1 MPTYAQATK
10 VNSEASRAEIERTL
24 VRFGATAFSYGWDQE
39 VAVIGFRLKGR
50 VIRFKLP
57 MPSRAD
63 KAITHT
69 PEKGWLRE
77 PKAQEAAYEQAVR
90 QRWRALALCI
100 KAKLEAVEAGIVSVE
115 EEFLAQTMLSDGST
129 VGEWVGPQVDE
140 VYRTGGMPALLP
152 GASQKALTDGVH

>member
-10 VNSEASRAEIERTL
+10 VSSEQSRAEIERTL

-39 VAVIGFRLKGR
+39 VAVIGFRLKAR

-57 MPSRAD
+57 MPDRKD
-63 KAITHT
+63 FCYT
-69 PEKGWLRE
+69 PARQQYRS
-77 PKAQEAAYEQAVR
+77 PDAQNAAYEQAVR

-100 KAKLEAVEAGIVSVE
+100 KAKLEAVEAGIVTLE
-115 EEFLAQTMLSDGST
+115 DEFLSQTLLPTGET

-152 GASQKALTDGVH
+152 GADRKALASGT

>member
-10 VNSEASRAEIERTL
+10 VNSEQSRAEIERTL

>member
-10 VNSEASRAEIERTL
+10 VNSEQSRAEIERTL

-100 KAKLEAVEAGIVSVE
+100 KAKLEAVEAGIVTLE
-115 EEFLAQTMLSDGST
+115 DEIPEPRLLLPTGET

-152 GASQKALTDGVH
+152 GADRKALASGA

>member
-1 MPTYAQATK
+1 VPTYAQATK